1 MEGSATPGARV
12 ESLRSVALFARFD
25 DDEIAALE
33 AVMQHRAVRS
43 GETIFE
49 QGADGNTMIVL
60 LDGML
65 RVEVSGEDGVSTPVA
80 RIQTGEVVGEMAVLD
95 PAPRSASVIA
105 ATDCEMLELSRGGL
119 LQLRRQAPSVSSGIV
134 GGIIADVTRR
144 LRDVNKRIDKELEPE
159 KGKTRVADTK
169 DEAGSDDGPSLLGKL
184 WQRLARK

>member
-1 MEGSATPGARV
+1 MEGSASPGERV

-25 DDEIAALE
+25 EDQIAALE
-33 AVMQHRAVRS
+33 AVMSRRSVRS

-49 QGADGNTMIVL
+49 QGADGNTLIVL

-65 RVEVSGEDGVSTPVA
+65 RVEVTGEDGISTPVA
-80 RIQTGEVVGEMAVLD
+80 RIQTGEVVGEIAVLD

-105 ATDCEMLELSRGGL
+105 ATDCEVLELSRGGL
-119 LQLRRQAPSVSSGIV
+119 LQLRRQAPSVSAGIV

-144 LRDVNKRIDKELEPE
+144 LRDVNKRIDKELEPD
-159 KGKTRVADTK
+159 KGKVRS
-169 DEAGSDDGPSLLGKL
+169 AGAQEGPETAEGQSLLGRL